1 MNSRVRRTCY
11 LEPGEFGTKIT
22 LENENKIKFFIAA
35 PCPSPLQLSGK
46 APVSNP
52 ELTQRFLLLA
62 SVTAVLRPSKPLVPE
77 VKCLRGIKQSQNP
90 PQRKDLLYFC
100 RNRNLFL

>member
-22 LENENKIKFFIAA
+22 LKNENKIKFFIAA
-35 PCPSPLQLSGK
+35 LQLSGK

-62 SVTAVLRPSKPLVPE
+62 SVTAVLRPSMPLVPE